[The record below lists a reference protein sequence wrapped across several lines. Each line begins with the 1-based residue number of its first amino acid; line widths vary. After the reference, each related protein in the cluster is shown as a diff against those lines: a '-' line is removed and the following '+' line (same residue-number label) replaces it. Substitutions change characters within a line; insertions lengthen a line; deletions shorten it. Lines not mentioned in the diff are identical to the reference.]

1 MRLQRL
7 TSLETNKIIEEHDRL
22 VNRIHELREILAS
35 EPRIYSIIREELLSL
50 KNEYGDER
58 KTVLSEELI
67 ILGEGDLVAEE
78 DIVVTMTHSGYV
90 KRLPAD
96 TYKTQRRGGKGIIGT
111 EAKEGDFV
119 ENLFITSTHDY
130 LLFFTNKGK
139 LYWLKAYDIPEGARY
154 SSGKA
159 IVNLLNLENDEKV
172 NTLIPV
178 KDFTKGYLV
187 MLTKKGLIK
196 KCKLELFARPRS
208 NGVRCVTL
216 KEKDELINVIHTDGS
231 QKLILGTRKGM
242 AVKFDEGNV
251 RAMGRSASGVRAIRL
266 KAGDVVVGIDLADE
280 KLSLLTLTENGY
292 GKRTEIQDYRLIR
305 RGGSGVINIKTTS
318 RNGNVIGI
326 KTVTEDDELF
336 LITQKG
342 IILRTET
349 KNISKIG
356 RNTQGVRIIRV
367 GNGDKLNSIA
377 KALKENEQ

>member
-1 MRLQRL
+1 
-7 TSLETNKIIEEHDRL
+7 
-22 VNRIHELREILAS
+22 
-35 EPRIYSIIREELLSL
+35 
-50 KNEYGDER
+50 
-58 KTVLSEELI
+58 
-67 ILGEGDLVAEE
+67 
-78 DIVVTMTHSGYV
+78 
-90 KRLPAD
+90 
-96 TYKTQRRGGKGIIGT
+96 
-111 EAKEGDFV
+111 
-119 ENLFITSTHDY
+119 
-130 LLFFTNKGK
+130 
-139 LYWLKAYDIPEGARY
+139 
-154 SSGKA
+154 
-159 IVNLLNLENDEKV
+159 
-172 NTLIPV
+172 
-178 KDFTKGYLV
+178 

-356 RNTQGVRIIRV
+356 RNTQGI
-367 GNGDKLNSIA
+367 N
-377 KALKENEQ
+377 